1 MINRLQF
8 SIDIKADKT
17 KIWKALWD
25 DKHYRAWCGV
35 FYEGSYY
42 IADSWEEGRRIMFL
56 APDQSGISSIIEIH
70 IPNETIQ
77 FKHIGSVV
85 KGEIQPPDDETIKWS
100 GATESY
106 SLIENSDFITLL
118 VEIDVLE
125 EHVEFM
131 SAKFPEAL
139 EQVKKNCS

>member
-25 DKHYRAWCGV
+25 DKYYRDWAAV
-35 FYEGSYY
+35 FYEGSYHVT
-42 IADSWEEGRRIMFL
+42 DNWEEGNKIMFL
-56 APDQSGISSIIEIH
+56 APDQNGIYSTIEKH
-70 IPNETIQ
+70 IPNKIIK
-77 FKHIGSVV
+77 FKHIGSVLN
-85 KGEIQPPDDETIKWS
+85 GEMQPVNDETENWS
-100 GATESY
+100 GATEIY
-106 SLIENSDFITLL
+106 SLKENSDFITLL
-118 VEIDVLE
+118 VEIDVLD

-139 EQVKKNCS
+139 EKIKKNCG